1 MIYNEFYKE
10 SISKTICDVFGKEY
24 KYKIISKE
32 DVNKYKN
39 INKQSSEKEVVK
51 QVKSFIENE
60 YSDKFTFDTYLRSE
74 FNKECVDICK
84 DIAEQKSDL
93 NILFISGASG
103 IGKTHLLQAV
113 GNRFEERGKKSIY
126 INPLIFN
133 KKILLALQENN
144 STYITKILNHLSS
157 VDIVLFDDFQ
167 IFGEERKKQ
176 TKNFIYQ
183 IIDARIHKNKPT
195 IISTEMDIKDIEPM
209 FDERLLT
216 RIQSGF
222 LSKIKKPKES
232 EYKCLLDFLFE
243 KNNINVDIVDEESK
257 SFLIKEYS
265 SSIRSLLG
273 VVAKVKYY
281 KNDLMNANYAFNVV
295 KNIFGDSTSLSIVT
309 TPEIIVKKVS
319 SYYKV
324 TAKEIM
330 GKTRRKEIVIA
341 RHICIILMDNLLSM
355 SSTEIGKVLNKD
367 HTTVLNALKKSKNEG
382 TESSIKLAIEQ
393 IKKDIRT
400 SK

>member
-167 IFGEERKKQ
+167 IFGEGKK
-176 TKNFIYQ
+176 
-183 IIDARIHKNKPT
+183 ANK
-195 IISTEMDIKDIEPM
+195 K
-209 FDERLLT
+209 LY
-216 RIQSGF
+216 
-222 LSKIKKPKES
+222 LSNHWCE
-232 EYKCLLDFLFE
+232 
-243 KNNINVDIVDEESK
+243 N
-257 SFLIKEYS
+257 
-265 SSIRSLLG
+265 
-273 VVAKVKYY
+273 
-281 KNDLMNANYAFNVV
+281 
-295 KNIFGDSTSLSIVT
+295 T
-309 TPEIIVKKVS
+309 
-319 SYYKV
+319 
-324 TAKEIM
+324 
-330 GKTRRKEIVIA
+330 
-341 RHICIILMDNLLSM
+341 
-355 SSTEIGKVLNKD
+355 
-367 HTTVLNALKKSKNEG
+367 
-382 TESSIKLAIEQ
+382 
-393 IKKDIRT
+393 
-400 SK
+400 